1 MVAATGR
8 GADRL
13 AGSPRFARPTRVVV
27 KVGSSSLRNPVGHLD
42 RNMVGRLVDQLAAA
56 RREGVEV
63 VLVSS
68 GAVAAG
74 LAPLGFAARPA
85 DLPGLQ
91 AAASVGQGLLVH
103 TYQDRFADHG
113 IACGQVL
120 LTPEDVV
127 HRGRYLNARHTFDRL
142 LGLGAVPVVN
152 ENDTVVTDELRFG
165 DNDRL
170 AALVASMLGAQ
181 LLVLLSDVEGLLDG
195 DPSVDP
201 DLPVIDRVDDLDRFA
216 GVRWGGSSS
225 EVGTGGM
232 ASKIEGVRI
241 ARFSAAHS
249 VIANARRDN
258 VVADV
263 IAGEHVGTWF
273 PPSPRRP
280 ESRKLWIAFAPQPQ
294 GALTVDAGAVRAL
307 TERGSSLLAAGVV
320 DAVGAFGAGDA
331 VDVRGPDGRTIARG
345 LVAYDAQEVLRICGR
360 STEQIVEE
368 LGSGYAGAVIHRDRL
383 VVVA

>member
-1 MVAATGR
+1 ME
-8 GADRL
+8 
-13 AGSPRFARPTRVVV
+13 PRFSRPARVVV
-27 KVGSSSLRNPVGHLD
+27 KVGSSSLRDPAGQLD
-42 RNMVGRLVDQLAAA
+42 RDMVGRLVDQLAAVRA
-56 RREGVEV
+56 EGTEI

-74 LAPLGFAARPA
+74 LAPLGFDVRPT

-91 AAASVGQGLLVH
+91 AAASVGQGLLMH
-103 TYQDRFADHG
+103 TYQDDFARHG

-152 ENDTVVTDELRFG
+152 ENDTVGTDELRFG

-195 DPSVDP
+195 DPSRDP
-201 DLPVIDRVDDLDRFA
+201 DLPVIDRVDDLARLD

-225 EVGTGGM
+225 GVGTGGM
-232 ASKIEGVRI
+232 ASKIEAVRI
-241 ARFSAAHS
+241 ARSSAAHS
-249 VIANARRDN
+249 VIAHARRADI
-258 VVADV
+258 VAQV
-263 IAGEHVGTWF
+263 IGGAHVGTWF
-273 PPSPRRP
+273 PPSARRP

-294 GALTVDAGAVRAL
+294 GAVTVDSGAVRAL
-307 TERGSSLLAAGVV
+307 VDRGSSLLAAGVV
-320 DAVGAFGAGDA
+320 DAEGPFSAGDA
-331 VDVRGPDGRTIARG
+331 VDVRGPEGRTIARG
-345 LVAYDAQEVLRICGR
+345 LVAYGAEEVLRMCGR

-368 LGSGYAGAVIHRDRL
+368 LGSSYAGAVIHRDRL